1 MSIETSVV
9 AALTSLVAGRVYPA
23 GSVPATPTVPYIV
36 YQAVTNRPENTL
48 SSGVI
53 KRNKRMQ
60 IDGYASTYAA
70 MKTLETGIQAT
81 MTAIGTELMTQ
92 NLYEP
97 DTKLNR
103 TLQDYS
109 CWY

>member
-1 MSIETSVV
+1 MSIETSIS
-9 AALTSLVAGRVYPA
+9 AALSALVAGRVYPA
-23 GSVPATPTVPYIV
+23 GSVPATPTAPYIV
-36 YQAVTNRPENTL
+36 YQSITDRPENTL

-53 KRNKRMQ
+53 KRNKRVQ
-60 IDGYASTYAA
+60 IDGYAGTYAA
-70 MKTLETGIQAT
+70 MKTLETGIQAA
-81 MTAIGTELMTQ
+81 MPSIGTELMTQ

-103 TLQDYS
+103 TLQEYS